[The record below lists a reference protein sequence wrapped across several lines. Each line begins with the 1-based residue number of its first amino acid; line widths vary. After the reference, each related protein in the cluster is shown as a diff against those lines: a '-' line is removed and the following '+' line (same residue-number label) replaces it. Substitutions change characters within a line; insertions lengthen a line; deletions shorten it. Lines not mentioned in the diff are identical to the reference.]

1 LIALLVLGLVLVVVA
16 AVVAA
21 SLCRMST
28 LCARD
33 AERQC
38 RERQRDA
45 D

>member
-1 LIALLVLGLVLVVVA
+1 MTTLLVVGLVLVVVA
-16 AVVAA
+16 AVVGA

-28 LCARD
+28 LCERD
-33 AERQC
+33 AERQW